1 MEEDEG
7 QPWGAWMLLLPR
19 TLPET
24 QDSWALLPLL
34 AWGTAK
40 YDRP

>member
-7 QPWGAWMLLLPR
+7 QAWGDWMLLLLLPR

-24 QDSWALLPLL
+24 QDFWALLSLL

-40 YDRP
+40 